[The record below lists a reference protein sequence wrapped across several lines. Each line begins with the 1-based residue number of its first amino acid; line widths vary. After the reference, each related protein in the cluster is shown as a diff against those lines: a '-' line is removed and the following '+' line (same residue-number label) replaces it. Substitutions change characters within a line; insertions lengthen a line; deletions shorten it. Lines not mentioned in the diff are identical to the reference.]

1 MAKIRFVGIGE
12 KRKSQFWNFLTIP
25 IRRKYLQISGVIENK
40 SMFVQCIFFGAAA
53 PGGHQGLRK
62 EGALPGSKRT
72 FWNLAIRDINWQNFG
87 GVFFCWNLAIRDLN
101 WQDFGGDFS
110 NNP

>member
-1 MAKIRFVGIGE
+1 MVDSVKNCFEKTLSKLWPRLDLWVSAKSGKVNFE
-12 KRKSQFWNFLTIP
+12 FLTIP

-72 FWNLAIRDINWQNFG
+72 
-87 GVFFCWNLAIRDLN
+87 
-101 WQDFGGDFS
+101 
-110 NNP
+110 